1 MCMYIYIY
9 IYTIIYVYTVYPPVH
24 DVPQNWDGFPSS
36 TCFFRRVTRNH
47 SMEPFLGGL
56 RLSMVPSGFMAWST
70 SNTRLYL
77 FRTIQQSQY
86 IYPEKI
92 CETNLYLYTSR
103 WLSLKMLPLNPVVLW
118 YSQFSSTAMW
128 RVYPTC
134 STADLPVTVRCW
146 VSRPPFSVLKT
157 KEAKKGEGLGFTLNS
172 CNPSCGPP
180 AVADRTLQIMR
191 IFHQQN
197 GAKKRTWWLSH

>member
-1 MCMYIYIY
+1 
-9 IYTIIYVYTVYPPVH
+9 
-24 DVPQNWDGFPSS
+24 
-36 TCFFRRVTRNH
+36 
-47 SMEPFLGGL
+47 
-56 RLSMVPSGFMAWST
+56 
-70 SNTRLYL
+70 
-77 FRTIQQSQY
+77 
-86 IYPEKI
+86 
-92 CETNLYLYTSR
+92 
-103 WLSLKMLPLNPVVLW
+103 
-118 YSQFSSTAMW
+118 MW

-197 GAKKRTWWLSH
+197 GAKKRIVSNKDSNLVSPIWVIQKKWIQWISINNNVESTNKNRDLTIRFKGNSYIRMKYSPLCGTKLSELAASKTRFPQSRRSCQVGFGF